1 MRNLT
6 LYTPKNLWD
15 SYRSLGE
22 IHDEFDRL
30 FNNMMPA
37 SEQAGNRGLYP
48 VVDILEENDTYLIKA
63 ELPGVNQKD
72 VKVTVTDNVLTIEGE
87 RKNEYEGRKEGIHR
101 IERSYG
107 AFCRSFRLNNDVAA
121 EKITAK
127 SKDGVLEITIPK
139 SEKTKPKEI
148 SIKAG

>member
-1 MRNLT
+1 
-6 LYTPKNLWD
+6 
-15 SYRSLGE
+15 LGE

-30 FNNMMPA
+30 FNNMMPT
-37 SEQAGNRGLYP
+37 SEQASNKGFYP
-48 VVDILEENDTYLIKA
+48 MVDILEENDKYLIKA

-87 RKNEYEGRKEGIHR
+87 RKNEYEDRKEGIHR

-107 AFCRSFRLNNDVAA
+107 AFRRSFRLNGDVAT

-139 SEKTKPKEI
+139 SEKAKPKEI
-148 SIKAG
+148 EVKIS